1 MAETNILGDL
11 LVKIRGDL
19 KDLETALDKAQ
30 TSSETTSKKIE
41 KDFKASFDKIS
52 QDAKKVSD
60 ALSKYVTLPILAS
73 GAAAIKFA
81 SDVAESTN
89 AVNVVFK
96 DSAKVI
102 TDWGKNS
109 AKQAGLFSADFNQ
122 AAATVGAQLIN
133 TGSATKEAADQTIL
147 LTQRAADMASIFN
160 TDVNTALQ
168 AIQSQLRGES
178 EPIRKFAISIDEAA
192 VNAKALALGLVDA
205 KGEVTTYGKAQAR
218 VALILEQTAKF
229 QGDFV
234 NTSDEFENGLRVT
247 TALAKEQAAEF
258 GKQLLPTMN
267 DLVQSSGKLLEGLS
281 NLSDTQRKNIITIA
295 GFSAALGPAIAAVN
309 GISKA
314 IVAMNAALLSNPI
327 VLATTALVALGATAV
342 LVNNNI
348 KGLQEQKKVLDKLL
362 AGGTTGSYVKDLELV
377 NKEIE
382 NVNAQI
388 AGSTGLFENEN
399 AELQAQ
405 LAILQKARTEIAM
418 KVQGQR
424 AVNDGKKT
432 ETVTN
437 EKLAKS
443 AEARARIEEQYR
455 NSRKEVLEILEG
467 EKSEYQ
473 KLQEQIEALEKTP
486 WASGQLESERLA
498 AIEALHARQKQ
509 ILVDEEKDIQDRYQT
524 EFEAQLKASE
534 AYDNAS
540 NDRVALN
547 TRLRDEFANSQKST
561 TQIELEEIEKRRQA
575 FIDAG
580 ISEVDANKNAQ
591 TQILQ
596 TYIGVG
602 QNIVS
607 TLQGVFSQIQSLYN
621 QDAQNRIDAINYAL
635 ESDLQAI
642 DARMQAE
649 LEAAG
654 LSEAT
659 TIESLQKKLDAA
671 LAQGE
676 LVTAEE
682 LRQEIAKAEIK
693 EKYDKEKQALEKK
706 AALDTYKVQISAFKT
721 NQQLS
726 KYQAVITA
734 AEGAIAAYKAL
745 AGIPIVGPGLGL
757 AAALAFAGFAKKQV
771 EIIDNQVPPSPPAL
785 ANGGEIGA
793 NNPTLAVI
801 GDNTRYNEVVAPL
814 SPDTFAKIADGI
826 LVALASRAR
835 PSGVTENTAGSS
847 TMYGSGSSSGS
858 SMTVNAGI
866 IVANDAGLRAFARV
880 ITPYLHEESV
890 RIG

>member
-11 LVKIRGDL
+11 LVKLRGDL

-192 VNAKALALGLVDA
+192 VNAKALSLGLVDA

-258 GKQLLPTMN
+258 GKQLLPAIN
-267 DLVQSSGKLLEGLS
+267 DIVQSSGRMLEGLS

-314 IVAMNAALLSNPI
+314 IVAMNASLLANPI

-348 KGLQEQKKVLDKLL
+348 KGLQEQKKQLDKLL
-362 AGGTTGSYVKDLELV
+362 AGGTTGSYAKDLELV

-382 NVNAQI
+382 SVNAQI
-388 AGSTGLFENEN
+388 AGSTGLFEEEN

-432 ETVTN
+432 ETVTD

-498 AIEALHARQKQ
+498 AIEALHARQKE
-509 ILVDEEKDIQDRYQT
+509 ILFEEEQDIQDRYQA
-524 EFEAQLKASE
+524 EFDAQLKVSE
-534 AYDNAS
+534 AYDTAS

-547 TRLRDEFANSQKST
+547 ARLRDDFANTQKST
-561 TQIELEEIEKRRQA
+561 TQIELEEIEKRRLA
-575 FIDAG
+575 FIGAG
-580 ISEVDANKNAQ
+580 VSEVEANKWAQ
-591 TQILQ
+591 QQKLDVYLGYSQKIL
-596 TYIGVG
+596 
-602 QNIVS
+602 S
-607 TLQGVFSQIQSLYN
+607 TLQGLFSNLQSLYQ
-621 QDAQNRIDAINYAL
+621 QDAQNRIDAINAKLNADLNAL
-635 ESDLQAI
+635 DRQME
-642 DARMQAE
+642 AE

-654 LSEAT
+654 LSEET
-659 TIESLQKKLDAA
+659 TLEKLQRELEAA
-671 LAQGE
+671 IASGDTE
-676 LVTAEE
+676 TAEE
-682 LRQEIAKAEIK
+682 LQDEIDRENIK
-693 EKYDKEKQALEKK
+693 QKYDDLKEAREKQ
-706 AALDTYKVQISAFKT
+706 AALDTYKVQLSAFKT
-721 NQQLS
+721 NQRLS
-726 KYQAVITA
+726 VNQALISA
-734 AEGAIAAYKAL
+734 AEGAIAAYASLSK
-745 AGIPIVGPGLGL
+745 IPVVGPVLG
-757 AAALAFAGFAKKQV
+757 AAAAATLLAYGGKQVSIIKKQV
-771 EIIDNQVPPSPPAL
+771 PPQPPEL
-785 ANGGEIGA
+785 AQGGEIGA

-835 PSGVTENTAGSS
+835 PSGVTESTAGSS
-847 TMYGSGSSSGS
+847 SMYSGSSGGAGI
-858 SMTVNAGI
+858 TVNAGV

-880 ITPYLHEESV
+880 ITPYLQAESV